1 MVPSHG
7 LLRSRV
13 NRQRKRF
20 ESSTLVSEIVFEC
33 CFSELGT
40 LRDLRSTN
48 EMGQSCMRAIQKYF
62 KLPEVVLG
70 ELEMRHGKIS
80 LSWCR
85 RIVCLPRCFITT
97 CEAVG
102 FVGSN
107 LCTTPRT
114 I

>member
-13 NRQRKRF
+13 NRHRQRF

-70 ELEMRHGKIS
+70 EMNMHQGKIS
-80 LSWCR
+80 VSRCR
-85 RIVCLPRCFITT
+85 RIIYLPRCFIASCT
-97 CEAVG
+97 VVD
-102 FVGSN
+102 FVDPN